1 MVFAAYLL
9 AFLLYTSPYWL
20 GIGGVILIICGL
32 ASRRSARK
40 TRIILTAIGIALLF
54 PIIGVGISKLDK
66 LATGYNSLTHQMFYG
81 TADDMERVL
90 ARGVEPD
97 CHAGYSKNI
106 PAKEGE
112 YTMLSNVCSYNSHY
126 DDSLEKARLL
136 IEYGADVNWRTC
148 PNCTNGR
155 HGIFG
160 CEFTPLMFLC
170 EYPGPQSKDMVIL
183 LLDNGADINAK
194 NHEGQT
200 ALDMVNRKIDLQ
212 SINGGTPGE
221 SWLELKALLIKR
233 GAKTGNL
240 VR

>member
-1 MVFAAYLL
+1 MVIVVYLL
-9 AFLLYTSPYWL
+9 AILLYTSPYWL
-20 GIGGVILIICGL
+20 GAGGVILIICGAVKL
-32 ASRRSARK
+32 KSKRQ
-40 TRIILTAIGIALLF
+40 TGIILTVIGAALLI

-66 LATGYNSLTHQMFYG
+66 LATDHNSLTHQMFYG

-97 CHAGYSKNI
+97 CHAGYSRNI

-112 YTMLSNVCSYNSHY
+112 YTMLSYVCSYNSHY

-136 IEYGADVNWRTC
+136 IEYGADVNRRTC

-170 EYPGPQSKDMVIL
+170 EYPGPQAKDMIIL

-194 NHEGQT
+194 NYEGQT
-200 ALDMVNRKIDLQ
+200 ALDLVNYKITMQ
-212 SINGGTPGE
+212 SINGGTPSE
-221 SWLELKALLIKR
+221 FRLELRALLIKR

-240 VR
+240 V